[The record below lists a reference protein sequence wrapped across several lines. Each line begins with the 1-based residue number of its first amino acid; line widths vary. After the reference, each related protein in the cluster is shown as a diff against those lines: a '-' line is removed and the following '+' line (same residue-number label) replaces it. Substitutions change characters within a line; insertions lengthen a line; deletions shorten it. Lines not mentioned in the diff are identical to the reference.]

1 MEKGN
6 SKKIEK
12 NKPLIKSDLGISIIS
27 QKYKKV
33 KINLEGKLHPA
44 TYYTH
49 YEQRMSKQQFR
60 VCMGLLGL
68 ESNAFLSDRIFEV
81 VDMDRDEY
89 ISFLE
94 FCTIMDTLINGD
106 EDEKQEFSFSLI
118 EGKMG
123 GGYFDFNEF
132 CDFIN
137 KIIAHWNIMT
147 GS

>member
-1 MEKGN
+1 
-6 SKKIEK
+6 
-12 NKPLIKSDLGISIIS
+12 
-27 QKYKKV
+27 
-33 KINLEGKLHPA
+33 
-44 TYYTH
+44 
-49 YEQRMSKQQFR
+49 
-60 VCMGLLGL
+60 
-68 ESNAFLSDRIFEV
+68 
-81 VDMDRDEY
+81 MDRDEY

-147 GS
+147 GSQVSANKESLQEIFNKIGPRDGVIDLDQYKTALKENP